1 MRMNVPYVA
10 LTNQWASERQDLLPI
25 IEEVMSSGGF
35 IGGDRVEKFEVK
47 AARYC
52 KREFAVALNSGTDAL
67 VCALIAVG
75 VRRGDEVITPSNSF
89 VASTAAIVHI
99 GAKPVFVDVEEDQL
113 VSTEKIKNCI
123 TGKTKAIMPVHLTG
137 RMCEMDEITKLAQ
150 KFNIPII
157 EDCAQSIGS
166 KYNGVM
172 SGSFGEVGCFSTHP
186 LKNLNACGDG
196 GFIVTDNPSIYKFI
210 KEMRNHGLVERNL
223 VKKFGYVS
231 RMDTL
236 QAAILDY
243 RLDHLEDVIRTRR
256 KNAEIYRARLN
267 NKFVFIPKDTEKHYS
282 TYHTFV
288 IQVNFRD
295 DLIEFLAE
303 NGVATAVHYGNPIH
317 LQPAAKYLG
326 YGLGSMPNTE
336 KQSGKILS
344 LPINQ
349 FLTKVQVEYVADLV
363 NSFLEQKHAKPEMNV
378 GKITVR
384 PFGILSQG

>member
-1 MRMNVPYVA
+1 MRMDVPYVA
-10 LTNQWASERQDLLPI
+10 LTNQWASEKQDLLPI

-35 IGGDRVEKFEVK
+35 VGGAAVEKFEAKV
-47 AARYC
+47 ASYC
-52 KREFAVALNSGTDAL
+52 KRKYAVALNSGTDAL
-67 VCALIAVG
+67 VCALTALGVG
-75 VRRGDEVITPSNSF
+75 RGDEVITPPNSF

-113 VSTEKIKNCI
+113 VSSEKIKDCI
-123 TGKTKAIMPVHLTG
+123 TDKTKAIMPVHLTG
-137 RMCEMDEITKLAQ
+137 RMCEMDEIAKLAK
-150 KFNIPII
+150 KFNISVV

-196 GFIVTDNPSIYKFI
+196 GFIVTDNPSIYKSVA
-210 KEMRNHGLVERNL
+210 EMRNHGLIGRNL
-223 VKKFGYVS
+223 VKNFGYVS

-243 RLDHLEDVIRTRR
+243 RLDHLEDVIHERR

-267 NKFVFIPKDTEKHYS
+267 SKFVFIPEDTEKHYS

-288 IQVNFRD
+288 IQVDFRD
-295 DLIEFLAE
+295 HLIEFLAE
-303 NGVATAVHYGNPIH
+303 NGVTTAVHYANPIH

-349 FLTKVQVEYVADLV
+349 FLTKMQIEYVADLV
-363 NSFLEQKHAKPEMNV
+363 NSFLEQKDAN
-378 GKITVR
+378 
-384 PFGILSQG
+384 Q

>member
-1 MRMNVPYVA
+1 MNVPYVA

-25 IEEVMSSGGF
+25 IEEVISSGGF
-35 IGGDRVEKFEVK
+35 IGGDRVKKFEAK

-75 VRRGDEVITPSNSF
+75 VGRGDEVITPSNSF

-113 VSTEKIKNCI
+113 VSPEKIRNCI

-137 RMCEMDEITKLAQ
+137 RMCEMDEITRLAQ
-150 KFNIPII
+150 KFNISII
-157 EDCAQSIGS
+157 EDCAKSIGS

-210 KEMRNHGLVERNL
+210 TEMRNHGLIERNL
-223 VKKFGYVS
+223 VKKFGHVS

-243 RLDHLEDVIRTRR
+243 RLDHLEDVIRARR
-256 KNAEIYRARLN
+256 KNAEIYRAQLN
-267 NKFVFIPKDTEKHYS
+267 SKFVFIPKDTEKHYS

-326 YGLGSMPNTE
+326 YRLGSMPNTE

-384 PFGILSQG
+384 PCRILSQG